1 MKVYRAEIDGL
12 RAIAITTVI
21 LFHAGFQEF
30 SGGYVG
36 VDVFFVISGYLITGI
51 LSADLQSGQYSM
63 LTFYERRARRILPAL
78 FLMLAVSLL
87 LAYAMLNPADLRDY
101 AKSLL
106 GSVLFLA
113 NITAYMQSG
122 YFDAA
127 SDIKPLM
134 HLWSLAIEEQYYVL
148 FPVLLA
154 FLWRRGRFALVGVIV
169 LLCGLSVW
177 TAEIKLN
184 RDPSI
189 AFFYLHSRAWEL
201 GVGALLALLVHF
213 HSDRLFAIST
223 ALRQWLAIS
232 GLLLI
237 FYAIVMFEKSTR
249 FPGLSAL
256 MPTVGAGLVVVF
268 ATQETWVGRV
278 LSFRPVVALGLISYS
293 AYLWHQPIFA
303 FARYR
308 SPNHLEAPA
317 LLGLIVLTFVVAYLS
332 WRFVEA
338 PFRTKGQISRR
349 AITWLSFG
357 GVALFSAVAL
367 LVNVKHGFPDRYP
380 KELASAFDPYKVKEG
395 KFCDFKKLS
404 AWDDL
409 DFCTLG
415 DSQAKS
421 TVVLYGDSHAS
432 SLIGELDEELK
443 PRGVKGLRVR
453 LLNCNHS
460 VPGMLSGA
468 PSSSAVRDV
477 QKCLA
482 NFEHFADYVKGHADA
497 VVVSIRWTSK
507 MYPVDG
513 LLPSFTFDNQE
524 GGVEIHKNPVANFSQ
539 NAAQQWVTDGDA
551 KKEAIWKFL
560 LRLQS
565 SGKPVWVVY
574 PVPEVGWDLPR
585 YNFATYLQT
594 GKVPADVSTSY
605 ALYKQRNRFVI
616 EVLDDLK
623 LYGIQRIRPEDYF
636 CKVGDGTRCMAQV
649 NWQPYYYD
657 SNHLASAGARPIAQ
671 EVGRLSTT
679 LAVPSKR

>member
-1 MKVYRAEIDGL
+1 MVPYRFEIDGL
-12 RAIAITTVI
+12 RAVSIAFVI
-21 LFHAGFQEF
+21 LYHAGFEWV
-30 SGGYVG
+30 SGGYIG
-36 VDVFFVISGYLITGI
+36 VDIFFVISGYLISSI

-63 LTFYERRARRILPAL
+63 LAFYERRARRILPAL
-78 FLMLAVSLL
+78 FLMLAISLL
-87 LAYAMLNPADLRDY
+87 LAYAMLNPADLRDF

-148 FPVLLA
+148 FPLLLA
-154 FLWRRGRFALVGVIV
+154 FLWRKGSLALFGVIV
-169 LLCGLSVW
+169 LLCGMSMW
-177 TAEIKLN
+177 TAEMKLN
-184 RDPSI
+184 KDPSI

-201 GVGALLALLVHF
+201 GVGALLALIVQF
-213 HSDRLFAIST
+213 HGDRLSAISST
-223 ALRQWLAIS
+223 LRQWLAVS
-232 GLLLI
+232 GLCLI
-237 FYAIVMFEKSTR
+237 FYAVLMFDKSTR

-256 MPTVGAGLVVVF
+256 LPTLGAGLVLVF

-278 LSFRPVVALGLISYS
+278 LSVRPVVSLGLMSYS

-308 SPNHLEAPA
+308 SPNHLETPA
-317 LLGLIVLTFVVAYLS
+317 LLGLIVLTLTVAYLS
-332 WRFVEA
+332 WRYVEA
-338 PFRTKGQISRR
+338 PFRNKGQISRR
-349 AITWLSFG
+349 TIAWLSFG
-357 GVALFSAVAL
+357 GIALFSAVAL
-367 LVNVKHGFPDRYP
+367 IVNAKDGFPERYP

-395 KFCDFKKLS
+395 KFCDFRKLS

-415 DSQAKS
+415 DPHATT

-443 PRGVKGLRVR
+443 HRGVKGLRVR

-460 VPGMLSGA
+460 VPGMLSGT
-468 PSSSAVRDV
+468 PSSSAIKDT

-482 NFEHFADYVKGHADA
+482 NFEHFADFVKGHGDA

-539 NAAQQWVTDGDA
+539 NAVQQWVTDGDA
-551 KKEAIWKFL
+551 KKQDIWRFL

-574 PVPEVGWDLPR
+574 PVPEVGWELPL

-605 ALYKQRNRFVI
+605 ALYRQRNRFVI
-616 EVLDDLK
+616 EALDDAK
-623 LYGIQRIRPEDYF
+623 LDGIQRIRPEDYF

-657 SNHLASAGARPIAQ
+657 SNHLASAGARPITQ
-671 EVGRLSTT
+671 EIGRLSTI
-679 LAVPSKR
+679 LVAPSKP

>member
-1 MKVYRAEIDGL
+1 MNYRTEIDGL
-12 RAIAITTVI
+12 RALAIAPVI
-21 LFHAGFQEF
+21 LFHAGFPAF
-30 SGGYVG
+30 SGGYIG
-36 VDVFFVISGYLITGI
+36 VDVFFVISGYLITSI

-63 LTFYERRARRILPAL
+63 LAFYERRARRILPAL

-87 LAYAMLNPADLRDY
+87 LAYALLNPADLRDY

-154 FLWRRGRFALVGVIV
+154 FLWRRERLALVSVIV
-169 LLCGLSVW
+169 LLCGLSVI

-184 RDPSI
+184 TDSSI

-201 GVGALLALLVHF
+201 GVGALLALIVHF
-213 HSDRLFAIST
+213 HTDRLST
-223 ALRQWLAIS
+223 LSATLRQWLAVS
-232 GLLLI
+232 GLFLI
-237 FYAIVMFEKSTR
+237 VYVTVMFDKSTR

-256 MPTVGAGLVVVF
+256 MPTIGAGLILVF
-268 ATQETWVGRV
+268 ATQATWVGRV
-278 LSFRPVVALGLISYS
+278 LSFRPLVVLGLISYS

-308 SPNHLEAPA
+308 SPNHLETPV
-317 LLGLIVLTFVVAYLS
+317 LLGLIALTLTVAYTS
-332 WRFVEA
+332 WRFVEM
-338 PFRTKGQISRR
+338 PFRKKWQFSKR

-357 GVALFSAVAL
+357 GVALFSAIAL
-367 LVNVKHGFPDRYP
+367 LINAKHGFPERYP

-395 KFCDFKKLS
+395 KFCDFKKS
-404 AWDDL
+404 SVWDDL

-415 DSQAKS
+415 ASHARS
-421 TVVLYGDSHAS
+421 TIVLYGDSHAS

-443 PRGVKGLRVR
+443 HRGVKALRVR

-468 PSSSAVRDV
+468 PSSSAIRDT

-482 NFEHFADYVKGHADA
+482 NFEHFAEYVKDHADV

-507 MYPVDG
+507 MYPVDRM
-513 LLPSFTFDNQE
+513 LHTFTFDNQE
-524 GGVEIHKNPVANFSQ
+524 GGVEMHKTPVENFAQ
-539 NAAQQWVTDGDA
+539 NTAQQWVTDGDA
-551 KKEAIWKFL
+551 KKEAVRKFL

-565 SGKPVWVVY
+565 SGKPIWVVD
-574 PVPEVGWDLPR
+574 PIPEVGWDLPH

-616 EVLDDLK
+616 EALDDAK
-623 LYGIQRIRPEDYF
+623 LDGIQRIRPEDYF

-671 EVGRLSTT
+671 EIVRLSTT
-679 LAVPSKR
+679 LVAPSKP